1 MIETR
6 EELDRARDEC
16 RRMVTRYAAASGAA
30 GAIPLPG
37 VDLAVDVFSLSRL
50 LTRVNERF
58 GLTESDVAGLD
69 PGLRGILLG
78 AMAGTGSE
86 FIGKRLGPVLV
97 RRIVERIGARV
108 VKRSVAKLVPFAGMA
123 AAAGVSFAA
132 TRALGLAHVDA
143 CHAAVER
150 LLKIKASA

>member
-37 VDLAVDVFSLSRL
+37 VDLAVDVFSLARL

-58 GLTESDVAGLD
+58 QVTEADVAGLD
-69 PGLRGILLG
+69 AGLRGVLLG
-78 AMAGTGSE
+78 AMTGTGSQ
-86 FIGKRLGPVLV
+86 FIGKRLGPTLV
-97 RRIVERIGARV
+97 RRIVERIGSRV
-108 VKRSVAKLVPFAGMA
+108 LKRSAAKLVPVAGMA

-132 TRALGLAHVDA
+132 TRTLGNAHVDA
-143 CHAAVER
+143 CYQAVER
-150 LLKIKASA
+150 LLEAKQA

>member
-6 EELDRARDEC
+6 EELGRAREEC

-37 VDLAVDVFSLSRL
+37 IDLAVDVFSLARL
-50 LTRVNERF
+50 LTRINERF
-58 GLTESDVAGLD
+58 GVTEDEVGRMDA
-69 PGLRGILLG
+69 GLRGILLG

-108 VKRSVAKLVPFAGMA
+108 VKRSVAKLIPFAGMA

-132 TRALGLAHVDA
+132 TRTLGLAHVEA
-143 CHAAVER
+143 CYQAVTRVLEAKR
-150 LLKIKASA
+150 V